1 MKVLEIDLKDFFLRM
16 PKDYIKQLQ
25 WLNMQKVDFI
35 SDRML
40 DIALTQAEI
49 VGMNPE
55 ARVYEDTQK
64 SVQKYFGMAKQRL
77 VNRVGD
83 KTVLKNKMVRD
94 NFHSNHKIDLLKEFE
109 KLR

>member
-1 MKVLEIDLKDFFLRM
+1 MKDFFLRM

-35 SDRML
+35 SDRMF

-83 KTVLKNKMVRD
+83 KTVMKNLMVRE
-94 NFHSNHKIDLLKEFE
+94 HWH
-109 KLR
+109 